1 MVDVD
6 GAYLYRKQQSL
17 IKACVKVSSLNIP
30 APSLSSWEVINE
42 SNVKATS
49 PRFPV
54 LTSGRNLFIVVW
66 VNGINVT
73 GVTVYVRIALCVSGV
88 WSRSCYSTGCL
99 QGTDERLQPLSTW
112 RACSALG

>member
-6 GAYLYRKQQSL
+6 GVYLHVYRKQQSL
-17 IKACVKVSSLNIP
+17 IQACVKVSSLNIP

-42 SNVKATS
+42 I
-49 PRFPV
+49 
-54 LTSGRNLFIVVW
+54 RNLFIVVW

-73 GVTVYVRIALCVSGV
+73 GVTV
-88 WSRSCYSTGCL
+88 
-99 QGTDERLQPLSTW
+99 DERLQPLSTW